1 MRSPLKFVRK
11 NLLACAI
18 VLAISLTANLAQ
30 PLRMDDAT
38 FLRTFTFHGHD
49 LWAWAQEY
57 WVTWS
62 GRVVPHGIF
71 LLLLSFSVGLVDIM
85 NGILTAFSLVLS
97 CIWVFSGKEDN
108 TRAESLILVFLAVCL
123 YILTPTDILDVTVF
137 WKTASVL
144 YVWAFCAMLYALLPF
159 TPILS
164 DAENEISA
172 SSSDRSVKRH
182 GETQQPPL
190 TGMKVSAESSDRSVS
205 KRGKNDIPSWAVMVL
220 LALSSIYCAGFEP
233 SGSFYFVF
241 GGILIALAFL
251 TGSLRSIPRYAYLLW
266 FLTTAAFFFFL
277 SAPGNMVRF
286 REEALF
292 WFPNYGLLGFTDKL
306 LLGTAYTLG
315 ACLHEIYLPVLVLSV
330 IVFLLM
336 VAHRRGILLTL
347 TAAFPMLYYGLYL
360 FAKNSPAYAFVYNDV
375 YGFYTSAN
383 WFATFLGM
391 FAIIVTAFLI
401 FIGIGDELDFK
412 NALFYCGAVA
422 EQVVMGFTPTV
433 AVSISRSSFFSR
445 ELLMIPI
452 CALLLELVRSLRTG
466 SGDAT
471 RISHKDNRGYYEN
484 F

>member
-1 MRSPLKFVRK
+1 MRSPLKFIRK
-11 NLLACAI
+11 NLLAFAI

-38 FLRTFTFHGHD
+38 FLRTFTFHGQD

-164 DAENEISA
+164 NAENEISA
-172 SSSDRSVKRH
+172 VSSEKSVKRH
-182 GETQQPPL
+182 GETQQPSL
-190 TGMKVSAESSDRSVS
+190 TGMKISAVSSEKSVS
-205 KRGKNDIPSWAVMVL
+205 KREKYEKPSWAVMVL

-360 FAKNSPAYAFVYNDV
+360 FAKDSPAYAFVYNDV

-466 SGDAT
+466 SGNST

-484 F
+484 S

>member
-1 MRSPLKFVRK
+1 MRSPLKFIRK
-11 NLLACAI
+11 NLLAFAI

-57 WVTWS
+57 WITWS

-123 YILTPTDILDVTVF
+123 YILTPTDILDVTIF

-159 TPILS
+159 TPVLS
-164 DAENEISA
+164 NAENEISA
-172 SSSDRSVKRH
+172 VSSEKSVKRH
-182 GETQQPPL
+182 GKTQQPPL
-190 TGMKVSAESSDRSVS
+190 TGMKVSAASSEKSVS
-205 KRGKNDIPSWAVMVL
+205 KREKYEKPSWAVMVL

-251 TGSLRSIPRYAYLLW
+251 TGSLRSIPHYAYSLW
-266 FLTTAAFFFFL
+266 ILTTAAFFFFL

-360 FAKNSPAYAFVYNDV
+360 FAKDSPAYAFVYNDV

-466 SGDAT
+466 SGNST

-484 F
+484 S

>member
-1 MRSPLKFVRK
+1 MRSPLKFIRK
-11 NLLACAI
+11 NLLAFAI

-57 WVTWS
+57 WITWS

-85 NGILTAFSLVLS
+85 NGILTAFSLVLT
-97 CIWVFSGKEDN
+97 CIWVFSGKEDD

-123 YILTPTDILDVTVF
+123 YILTPTDILDVTIF

-164 DAENEISA
+164 NAENEISA
-172 SSSDRSVKRH
+172 VSSDKSVKRH
-182 GETQQPPL
+182 GKTQQPPL
-190 TGMKVSAESSDRSVS
+190 TGMKVSAASSEKSVS
-205 KRGKNDIPSWAVMVL
+205 KRGKYEKPSWAVMVL

-360 FAKNSPAYAFVYNDV
+360 FAKDSPAYAFVYNDV

-466 SGDAT
+466 SGNST

-484 F
+484 S

>member
-1 MRSPLKFVRK
+1 MRSPLKFIRK
-11 NLLACAI
+11 NLLAFAI

-57 WVTWS
+57 WITWS

-85 NGILTAFSLVLS
+85 NGILTAFSLVLT
-97 CIWVFSGKEDN
+97 CIWVFSGKEDD

-123 YILTPTDILDVTVF
+123 YILTPTDILDVTIF

-159 TPILS
+159 TPVLS
-164 DAENEISA
+164 NAENEISA
-172 SSSDRSVKRH
+172 VSSEKSVKRH
-182 GETQQPPL
+182 GKTQQPPL
-190 TGMKVSAESSDRSVS
+190 TGMKVSAASSEKSVS
-205 KRGKNDIPSWAVMVL
+205 KREKYEKPSWAVMVL

-251 TGSLRSIPRYAYLLW
+251 TGSLRSIPHYAYSLW
-266 FLTTAAFFFFL
+266 ILTTAAFFFFL

-360 FAKNSPAYAFVYNDV
+360 FAKDSPAYAFVYNDV
-375 YGFYTSAN
+375 YGFYTAAN

-466 SGDAT
+466 SGNST

-484 F
+484 S

>member
-1 MRSPLKFVRK
+1 
-11 NLLACAI
+11 
-18 VLAISLTANLAQ
+18 
-30 PLRMDDAT
+30 
-38 FLRTFTFHGHD
+38 
-49 LWAWAQEY
+49 
-57 WVTWS
+57 
-62 GRVVPHGIF
+62 
-71 LLLLSFSVGLVDIM
+71 
-85 NGILTAFSLVLS
+85 
-97 CIWVFSGKEDN
+97 
-108 TRAESLILVFLAVCL
+108 
-123 YILTPTDILDVTVF
+123 
-137 WKTASVL
+137 
-144 YVWAFCAMLYALLPF
+144 
-159 TPILS
+159 
-164 DAENEISA
+164 
-172 SSSDRSVKRH
+172 
-182 GETQQPPL
+182 
-190 TGMKVSAESSDRSVS
+190 MKVSAESSDRSVS

-347 TAAFPMLYYGLYL
+347 TAAFPMIYYGLYL
-360 FAKNSPAYAFVYNDV
+360 FAKDSPAYAFVYNDV

>member
-1 MRSPLKFVRK
+1 MRSPLKFIRK
-11 NLLACAI
+11 NLLAFAI

-97 CIWVFSGKEDN
+97 CIWVFSGKEDD

-123 YILTPTDILDVTVF
+123 YILTPTDILDVTIF

-159 TPILS
+159 TPVLS
-164 DAENEISA
+164 NAENEISA
-172 SSSDRSVKRH
+172 VSSDKSVKRH
-182 GETQQPPL
+182 GKTQQPPL
-190 TGMKVSAESSDRSVS
+190 TGMKVSAASSEKSVS
-205 KRGKNDIPSWAVMVL
+205 KREKYEKPSWAVMVL

-251 TGSLRSIPRYAYLLW
+251 TGSLRSIPHYAYSLW
-266 FLTTAAFFFFL
+266 ILTTAAFFFFL

-360 FAKNSPAYAFVYNDV
+360 FAKDSPAYAFVYNDV

-466 SGDAT
+466 SGNST

-484 F
+484 S

>member
-11 NLLACAI
+11 NLLAFAI

-182 GETQQPPL
+182 GETQQPSL

-220 LALSSIYCAGFEP
+220 LVLSSIYCAGFEP

-452 CALLLELVRSLRTG
+452 CALLLELIRSLRTG

-484 F
+484 S